1 MSAAEAAA
9 SALWQDPYCCAQ
21 GCVTGAWRA
30 GACLCRKRRLPFRC
44 RKHRREILRSRPCGQ
59 EFSGIQGISGRPG
72 LERGTRRPGAFRPR
86 ATRPCRACPGR
97 KGKDV
102 IGLTETCEIRPLL
115 YMAGGEPVF
124 GEKMTRP
131 CRLEHGSFQGWK
143 TPGAEMWPARA
154 RLFTTGDAIPVGSE
168 IACGSDRYVVSVCQ
182 EMKGRGCHHLEVM
195 LQ

>member
-1 MSAAEAAA
+1 M
-9 SALWQDPYCCAQ
+9 
-21 GCVTGAWRA
+21 
-30 GACLCRKRRLPFRC
+30 
-44 RKHRREILRSRPCGQ
+44 
-59 EFSGIQGISGRPG
+59 
-72 LERGTRRPGAFRPR
+72 
-86 ATRPCRACPGR
+86 
-97 KGKDV
+97 

-154 RLFTTGDAIPVGSE
+154 RLFTTGDTIPVGSE
-168 IACGSDRYVVSVCQ
+168 IRCGSDKYVVSACQ
-182 EMKGRGCHHLEVM
+182 EMKGQRCHHLEVM